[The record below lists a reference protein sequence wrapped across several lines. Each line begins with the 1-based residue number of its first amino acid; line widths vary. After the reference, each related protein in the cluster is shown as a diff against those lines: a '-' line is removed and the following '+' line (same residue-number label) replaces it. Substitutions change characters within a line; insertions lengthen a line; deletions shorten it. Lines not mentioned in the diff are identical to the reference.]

1 MILKNELLQ
10 YPNPIP
16 EKHVY
21 LFTANKIV
29 TKQGLVMG
37 GGNALAAKRA
47 YPKLPEVLGYLM
59 SNPMLD
65 LENTSMLFLDAFR
78 VGAEGGGVIGAFFTK
93 NHYKDPSTLDMVIA
107 NILDLK
113 ETAEGLDKEL
123 TFHLPYP
130 GCGLGGLTVEQL
142 EPYMSRLP
150 DNVIVYK

>member
-1 MILKNELLQ
+1 MILKNELLN
-10 YPNPIP
+10 YPAPIP

-21 LFTANKIV
+21 LFTANKVV
-29 TKQGLVMG
+29 TKNGLVMG
-37 GGNALAAKRA
+37 RGNALAARTA

-59 SNPMLD
+59 SNPILD
-65 LENTSMLFLDAFR
+65 LENTSMLFIDAPN
-78 VGAEGGGVIGAFFTK
+78 VDTDSYGVIGAFFTK
-93 NHYKDPSTLDMVIA
+93 NHYKEPSSLDMVIA

-113 ETAEGLDKEL
+113 KTAEENESY

-142 EPYMSRLP
+142 DPYMNQLP

>member
-10 YPNPIP
+10 YPNHIP

-65 LENTSMLFLDAFR
+65 LENTSMLFLDAFKINI
-78 VGAEGGGVIGAFFTK
+78 EGYGVVGAFFTK
-93 NHYKDPSTLDMVIA
+93 NHFKDPSPLGMVIT

-113 ETAEGLDKEL
+113 KTAETYPKF